1 MSYFFN
7 YIVDPHNFFF
17 PRLLLTFTKKCTLES
32 YNFKNFHYFDNIQ
45 LQGMFFL
52 NK

>member
-32 YNFKNFHYFDNIQ
+32 YNFENFHYFDNIQ
-45 LQGMFFL
+45 GMFFL